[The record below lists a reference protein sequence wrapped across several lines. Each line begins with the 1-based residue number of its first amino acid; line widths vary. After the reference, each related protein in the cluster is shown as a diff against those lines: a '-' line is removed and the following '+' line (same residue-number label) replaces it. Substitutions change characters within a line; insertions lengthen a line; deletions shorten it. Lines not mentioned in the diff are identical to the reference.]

1 MPQFNSVDEILQFA
15 IEREE
20 EAALFYL
27 EQSSKVKS
35 SDMRRAFEEFAK
47 EEKSHKAKLVAIR
60 AGKTLMPP
68 HKKVLDLKMAEM
80 HDPVTPTATMD
91 YADVLVLA
99 MQREKASFKLY
110 TDLAALTEDENTRHV
125 FQSLAQEE
133 AKHKLRFELEYDRE
147 VLGEN

>member
-1 MPQFNSVDEILQFA
+1 MPQFNSVDEILEFA
-15 IEREE
+15 IQREE
-20 EAALFYL
+20 EAAQFYL
-27 EQSSKVKS
+27 EQATKVKGAE
-35 SDMRRAFEEFAK
+35 MRRTFEEFAK
-47 EEKSHKAKLVAIR
+47 EEKSHKAKLIAIR
-60 AGKTLMPP
+60 DGKTLMPP

-80 HDPVTPTATMD
+80 HDLVTPSANMD

-110 TDLAALTEDENTRHV
+110 TDLAAMTDDENTRYA
-125 FQSLAQEE
+125 FLSLAQEE

>member
-27 EQSSKVKS
+27 EQSSHVKS
-35 SDMRRAFEEFAK
+35 ADMRRTFEEFAK

-60 AGKTLMPP
+60 EGKTLVPP
-68 HKKVLDLKMAEM
+68 HRKILDLKMAEM
-80 HDPVTPTATMD
+80 HDPVAPSANMD

-110 TDLAALTEDENTRHV
+110 SDLAAMTEDENTRNV
-125 FQSLAQEE
+125 FLSLAQEE